1 MTARTI
7 VVTGAFGILGGAVAA
22 AFAAQGDRVVRVD
35 YASARGD
42 SLPGGLDIGGVD
54 LTDADATEKVVA
66 DVVATFGS
74 MDVLVN
80 VAGGFVWETL
90 ANGGAATWQRMFAMN
105 ALTCV
110 TMTKAALPALQK
122 APAARIVNIGAGG
135 AVIAAAGMGGYAA
148 SKGAVHR
155 LTESL
160 AAELAGQDI
169 TVNAI
174 LPSIIDTPT
183 NRADMPDADFG
194 QWVQPAAIA
203 DAILFLASPAA
214 RGISGALVPV
224 TRGG

>member
-1 MTARTI
+1 MATRTI
-7 VVTGAFGILGGAVAA
+7 IVTGAFGILGRAVAA

-35 YASARGD
+35 HAPAPGD
-42 SLPGGLDIGGVD
+42 SLPGRLDMGSVD
-54 LTDADATEKVVA
+54 LTDADAAQAVVA
-66 DVVATFGS
+66 QAVATFGS
-74 MDVLVN
+74 IDVLVN
-80 VAGGFVWETL
+80 VAGGFVWEMLTD
-90 ANGGAATWQRMFAMN
+90 GSAATWQRMFAMN

-110 TMTKAALPALQK
+110 TMTKAALPELQK
-122 APAARIVNIGAGG
+122 AAAARIVNIGAGG
-135 AVIAAAGMGGYAA
+135 AVVAAAGMGGYAA

-169 TVNAI
+169 TVNAV

-194 QWVQPAAIA
+194 HWVQPAAIA
-203 DAILFLASPAA
+203 DIILFLASPAA
-214 RGISGALVPV
+214 RGISGALIPV

>member
-54 LTDADATEKVVA
+54 LTDADAAEKVVA

-90 ANGGAATWQRMFAMN
+90 ADGGAATWQRMFAMN

-122 APAARIVNIGAGG
+122 AAAARIVNIGAGG

-174 LPSIIDTPT
+174 LPSIIDTLT

-203 DAILFLASPAA
+203 DVILFLASPAA
-214 RGISGALVPV
+214 RGISGALIPV